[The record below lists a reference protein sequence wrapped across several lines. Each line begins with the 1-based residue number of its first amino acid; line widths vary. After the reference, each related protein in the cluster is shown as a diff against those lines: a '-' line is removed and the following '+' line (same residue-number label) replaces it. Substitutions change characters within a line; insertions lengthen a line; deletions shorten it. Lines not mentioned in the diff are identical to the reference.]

1 MKKSKIYI
9 VLIVLLCIAVVICI
23 AKFAASATDEIPTSE
38 VTEAVEVENT
48 PTEEEVAKTPIIT
61 TEEIVKWIQ
70 SHLEEILVMIV
81 STVLAIYQRRSN
93 SSTKKSIATCNN
105 NALAIAENS
114 NNTVATALTELAAM
128 TALVAKCKDEINE
141 LLAEIRLN
149 DEEKKQLQAA
159 LAKVE
164 THLETAKLA
173 NIEFANELAELL
185 VLANIPNSKKEE
197 LYARHRASVA
207 AIDAVDHTNTEVKE
221 DVGEEA

>member
-1 MKKSKIYI
+1 MKKGLKI
-9 VLIVLLCIAVVICI
+9 LIVLLCVAIAVCI
-23 AKFAASATDEIPTSE
+23 LKAVASATDEIPTPVE
-38 VTEAVEVENT
+38 TEAVEVEST
-48 PTEEEVAKTPIIT
+48 PTEEEAANTPIIT

-81 STVLAIYQRRSN
+81 STVLAIYQKRSN

-105 NALAIAENS
+105 NAVKIAENS
-114 NNTVATALTELAAM
+114 NSTVATALTELAAM
-128 TALVAKCKDEINE
+128 TALVTKCKDEINE

-159 LAKVE
+159 LANNESYLK
-164 THLETAKLA
+164 TAYLA
-173 NIEFANELAELL
+173 NVELANEVAELL

-197 LYARHRASVA
+197 LYARHRAAIA
-207 AIDAVDHTNTEVKE
+207 AIEAPHNNTEVNE